1 MNNATCLD
9 ATALETC
16 VSAAVAATAI
26 HGTQPWR
33 VRLAPETVTFQV
45 RATPGP
51 ETTDLNLHLSAG
63 ACVLNLRVAMTH
75 FGWQPV
81 VRLLPEPEED
91 PDLLATVRPTEP
103 VPGTAAADDGHGDL
117 YEAVWRRHSTRLPL
131 SEVPLP
137 AGLRAELSAAA
148 RAEGARLDF
157 PGPDES
163 VRLLRLTAQAGHRDR
178 VLAEGPRRARSETD
192 RSTTGPLAL
201 LTTERD
207 RPGDWLRA
215 GQALEHVLLR
225 ATAHGLRT
233 GLLYRATEWPDLRGA
248 LPAGPGH
255 AHMLLRIGYG
265 VEGPGRPVGAVR
277 EATPERV

>member
-1 MNNATCLD
+1 MNNVTCLD

-16 VSAAVAATAI
+16 VSAAVAATAV

-33 VRLAPETVTFQV
+33 VRLDPETVTFQV

-75 FGWQPV
+75 FGWHPV
-81 VRLLPEPEED
+81 VRLLPSPED

-103 VPGTAAADDGHGDL
+103 GPGTEPAADGGHSDL
-117 YEAVWRRHSTRLPL
+117 YEAVWRRHSTKLPL
-131 SEVPLP
+131 SEAPLP
-137 AGLRAELSAAA
+137 DGLCAELAEAA
-148 RAEGARLDF
+148 RTEGARLDF
-157 PGPDES
+157 PGAEES
-163 VRLLRLTAQAGHRDR
+163 VRLLRLHAQAGHRDR
-178 VLAEGPRRARSETD
+178 VLAEGPRRARSEPD

-201 LTTERD
+201 LTTGND
-207 RPGDWLRA
+207 RHTDWLRA

-265 VEGPGRPVGAVR
+265 IEGPGRPVGTVPQAR
-277 EATPERV
+277 PEYS

>member
-1 MNNATCLD
+1 MDNVTCLD
-9 ATALETC
+9 AAALETC

-26 HGTQPWR
+26 HGTQPWK
-33 VRLAPETVTFQV
+33 VRLDPETVTFQV
-45 RATPGP
+45 RAAPGP

-63 ACVLNLRVAMTH
+63 ACVLNLRVAMAH
-75 FGWQPV
+75 FGWHPV
-81 VRLLPEPEED
+81 VRLLPGPED
-91 PDLLATVRPTEP
+91 SDLLATVRPTEP
-103 VPGTAAADDGHGDL
+103 GTGPAGDEVSSDL

-131 SEVPLP
+131 SDAPLP
-137 AGLRAELSAAA
+137 EGLRAELSEAA

-157 PGPDES
+157 PGPEETA
-163 VRLLRLTAQAGHRDR
+163 RLVRLTAQAGHRDR
-178 VLAEGPRRARSETD
+178 VLAEGPRRARTEPD

-201 LTTERD
+201 LTTEQD
-207 RPGDWLRA
+207 RQRDWLRA

-248 LPAGPGH
+248 LPDGPGH

-265 VEGPGRPVGAVR
+265 VEGPGRPVGTVP
-277 EATPERV
+277 EAARARS